1 MTMVYEEN
9 VTYSQILCGYMR
21 RVLVAGVAESDRPGS
36 IQIFRYD
43 SQTQDKERLYKALEV
58 QAHSKQIERMRL
70 NYDNSKLFSI
80 GLDGVLACFSMRD
93 NDPVSKTNAQNQ
105 PPVEFSEEILI
116 EKNKLDQTN
125 KRIQDLKQE
134 IDNIERNKQIQL
146 DMQKLANETTIK
158 ELNEKIAA
166 TKQEF
171 DEKNKLLEMKK
182 QKIEQE
188 AEEE

>member
-80 GLDGVLACFSMRD
+80 GLDGVLGGQLCSW
-93 NDPVSKTNAQNQ
+93 T
-105 PPVEFSEEILI
+105 
-116 EKNKLDQTN
+116 EKHGEKSC
-125 KRIQDLKQE
+125 
-134 IDNIERNKQIQL
+134 
-146 DMQKLANETTIK
+146 MWA
-158 ELNEKIAA
+158 ELG
-166 TKQEF
+166 
-171 DEKNKLLEMKK
+171 
-182 QKIEQE
+182 
-188 AEEE
+188 